1 MAKPAAVLKAAPSTT
16 LEAYARVL
24 DIAECVAALRTA
36 GASELHPLGL
46 PAEALTK
53 LVEAHQALLAAHRA
67 IEQVGLSK
75 AL

>member
-67 IEQVGLSK
+67 IEQVVLSK